1 MTAKLSKSVAGP
13 TLLVALSLYLLVGL
27 PTQLK
32 ADVVAFDMVGS
43 ASQNL
48 VSFTDDPAIPF
59 SSAGDGFNK
68 FQRGVSASIPFAVV
82 DDSAGS
88 FPADTQGIVKTGN
101 TDEFFGIVDTNNGD
115 TAGRDVVATWV
126 FDIGGAS
133 DLALSIDMGA
143 MGDFEA
149 ANDYFNWSYSID
161 GSPAATAFA
170 STVDES
176 ASNTYTM
183 EGGATVTLD
192 DPMLMDGVVLTN
204 DLTPFFTALAG
215 TGSQLTLIL
224 TANTDGG
231 SEAVAFQNLII
242 SAGTPPPLAI
252 AFDMV
257 GSASQ
262 NLVSFTDDPAIP
274 FSSAGDGFN
283 KFQRGVSASIPFAV
297 VDDSAGSFPA
307 DTQGIVKTGNTDEFF
322 GIVDTNNGDTAGRD
336 VVATWV
342 FDIGGAS
349 DLALSIDMGAMGDFE
364 AANDYFNWSYSIDGS
379 PAATAFA
386 STVDESASNTYTMEG
401 GATVTLD
408 DPMLMDGVVLTND
421 LTPFFTALAGT
432 GSQLTLIL
440 TANTDGGSEAV
451 AFQNLIISAGNE
463 PPPPPPLLEIF
474 EIQGDGLASPFNGQ
488 VVDTEDNV
496 VTCLGTDGF
505 FMQTPTARTDGDVN
519 TSDGIFV
526 FTGSAPP
533 VAVGDQ
539 VDVEGRVNEFFGFTE
554 ITDVAELMVVDVGAL
569 PAPVIFNATVP
580 SPIPTAP
587 SCAIEYECYEGMII
601 EILDGTVTGP
611 NQRFSTAPVAEVH
624 ITAAPMRT
632 FREPGILFPG
642 MVGLPVWDGNPE
654 VFELDPDKLGLP
666 NQMIPAGSSF
676 SARGALGYEFGG
688 YELWPNELT
697 YVPAEIPRA
706 VRERVAGE
714 FTVGSLNMF
723 RFFDDIDDPPSENAQ
738 GQERD
743 DFVVSTA
750 EYQRRKAKLA
760 DYVLNVLDA
769 PDVLAVQ
776 EVEKL
781 GVLEDLAVEIATLA
795 QAVGDTVIYTPIL
808 EEGNDIGTIDVGFM
822 VRDTVTVD
830 RFEQLG
836 YYETY
841 YNPVDMTDDILHD
854 RPPLLL
860 EGAFELE
867 FGSFPI
873 AVMTVHNRSLSSIED
888 PVQGLRVRQKRY
900 EQAVS
905 IAEKVQALQ
914 TATPEIH
921 FVVIGDY
928 NGFEFTDGYVDVV
941 GQIQGDFDPD
951 DNLVCDPSTGNACD
965 DLVNPD
971 LMNQTLE
978 LEATERYS
986 FIFQGNAQ
994 ALDHALTA
1002 EGLESFLA
1010 GLELGRGNAD
1020 AAVDLINDDTT
1031 LLRSSDHDGLALFVA
1046 SDADDDGVPD
1056 DVDVCPGTVI
1066 PESVPTVRLGVNRY
1080 ALVDEDGIFDTT
1092 EPGRRDPGR
1101 PINYFTV
1108 GDTGGCSCEQII
1120 EAQHLGKGHEK
1131 FGCSLGAMRNW
1142 VKLVNP

>member
-1 MTAKLSKSVAGP
+1 GSQLTLILTANTDGGSEAIAFQNLIISAGAPPPVAI
-13 TLLVALSLYLLVGL
+13 
-27 PTQLK
+27 
-32 ADVVAFDMVGS
+32 AFDMVGS
-43 ASQNL
+43 TSQNL

-59 SSAGDGFNK
+59 TSAGDGFNK
-68 FQRGVSASIPFAVV
+68 FQRGVSVSIPFAVV

-88 FPADTQGIVKTGN
+88 FPGDTLGIIKTGN

-115 TAGRDVVATWV
+115 TSGRDVVATWV
-126 FDIGGAS
+126 FDISGAS
-133 DLALSIDMGA
+133 DLGLSIDMGA

-149 ANDYFNWSYSID
+149 CCDFFNWSYSID
-161 GSPAATAFA
+161 SSPAATAFQ
-170 STVDES
+170 SSVDEA
-176 ASNTYTM
+176 ASQTYTL
-183 EGGATVTLD
+183 ESGTEVTLS
-192 DPMLMDGVVLTN
+192 DPMLANGALLTN
-204 DLTPFFTALAG
+204 NLTTRSVALTG

-242 SAGTPPPLAI
+242 SAG
-252 AFDMV
+252 V
-257 GSASQ
+257 
-262 NLVSFTDDPAIP
+262 
-274 FSSAGDGFN
+274 
-283 KFQRGVSASIPFAV
+283 
-297 VDDSAGSFPA
+297 
-307 DTQGIVKTGNTDEFF
+307 
-322 GIVDTNNGDTAGRD
+322 
-336 VVATWV
+336 
-342 FDIGGAS
+342 
-349 DLALSIDMGAMGDFE
+349 
-364 AANDYFNWSYSIDGS
+364 
-379 PAATAFA
+379 
-386 STVDESASNTYTMEG
+386 
-401 GATVTLD
+401 
-408 DPMLMDGVVLTND
+408 
-421 LTPFFTALAGT
+421 
-432 GSQLTLIL
+432 
-440 TANTDGGSEAV
+440 
-451 AFQNLIISAGNE
+451 E
-463 PPPPPPLLEIF
+463 PPPPPPLVEIF
-474 EIQGDGLASPFNGQ
+474 EIQGDGLVSPFNGQ
-488 VVDTEDNV
+488 LVTTDDNV
-496 VTCLGTDGF
+496 VTLLSTDGF
-505 FMQTPTARTDGDVN
+505 FMQTPAPGDGDVD
-519 TSDGIFV
+519 TSDGVFV
-526 FTGSAPP
+526 YLGSAPT
-533 VAVGDQ
+533 VEVGDQ
-539 VDVEGRVNEFFGFTE
+539 VDVVGRVNEFFGFTE
-554 ITDVAELMVVDVGAL
+554 ITDITELMVDGVGAV

-580 SPIPTAP
+580 SPVPTAP

-601 EILDGTVTGP
+601 EILNGTVTGP
-611 NQRFSTAPVAEVH
+611 NQRFSTDPVAEVH
-624 ITAAPMRT
+624 ISAAPMRT

-654 VFELDPDKLGLP
+654 VFELDPDKLGLA
-666 NQMIPAGSSF
+666 NQIIPAGSSF

-697 YVPAEIPRA
+697 YMPAEIPQA

-723 RFFDDIDDPPSENAQ
+723 RFFDDIDDPPSVNAQ

-760 DYVLNVLDA
+760 DYILSVLDA

-776 EVEKL
+776 EVEKI
-781 GVLEDLAVEIATLA
+781 GVLEDLAVEIAA
-795 QAVGDTVIYTPIL
+795 ISDPTVIYTPIL

-822 VRDTVTVD
+822 VRDTVTVE

-841 YNPVDMTDDILHD
+841 FNPVDMTEDILHD

-914 TATPEIH
+914 VANPEIH
-921 FVVIGDY
+921 FVVIGDF
-928 NGFEFTDGYVDVV
+928 NGFEFTDGYVDPV
-941 GQIQGDFDPD
+941 GQIMGNFVPD
-951 DNLVCDPSTGNACD
+951 DNLVCDPNTGNACD
-965 DLVNPD
+965 DLVDPD
-971 LMNQTLE
+971 LANQTLD
-978 LEATERYS
+978 LEAAERYS
-986 FIFQGNAQ
+986 FIFRGNAQ

-1020 AAVDLINDDTT
+1020 AAFDLINDDMTP
-1031 LLRSSDHDGLALFVA
+1031 LRSSDHDGLALFVA

-1092 EPGRRDPGR
+1092 EPGRRGPGS
-1101 PINYFTV
+1101 PVNLFTV

>member
-1 MTAKLSKSVAGP
+1 
-13 TLLVALSLYLLVGL
+13 
-27 PTQLK
+27 
-32 ADVVAFDMVGS
+32 
-43 ASQNL
+43 
-48 VSFTDDPAIPF
+48 
-59 SSAGDGFNK
+59 
-68 FQRGVSASIPFAVV
+68 
-82 DDSAGS
+82 
-88 FPADTQGIVKTGN
+88 
-101 TDEFFGIVDTNNGD
+101 
-115 TAGRDVVATWV
+115 
-126 FDIGGAS
+126 
-133 DLALSIDMGA
+133 
-143 MGDFEA
+143 A
-149 ANDYFNWSYSID
+149 ANDFFNWSYSID

-170 STVDES
+170 STVDE
-176 ASNTYTM
+176 ASSQTYTL
-183 EGGATVTLD
+183 EGGASFTLS
-192 DPMLMDGVVLTN
+192 DPMLVDGVVLTN
-204 DLTPFFTALAG
+204 DLAPFFAALAG

-231 SEAVAFQNLII
+231 SEAIAFQNLII
-242 SAGTPPPLAI
+242 SAG
-252 AFDMV
+252 V
-257 GSASQ
+257 
-262 NLVSFTDDPAIP
+262 
-274 FSSAGDGFN
+274 
-283 KFQRGVSASIPFAV
+283 
-297 VDDSAGSFPA
+297 
-307 DTQGIVKTGNTDEFF
+307 
-322 GIVDTNNGDTAGRD
+322 
-336 VVATWV
+336 
-342 FDIGGAS
+342 
-349 DLALSIDMGAMGDFE
+349 
-364 AANDYFNWSYSIDGS
+364 
-379 PAATAFA
+379 
-386 STVDESASNTYTMEG
+386 
-401 GATVTLD
+401 
-408 DPMLMDGVVLTND
+408 
-421 LTPFFTALAGT
+421 
-432 GSQLTLIL
+432 
-440 TANTDGGSEAV
+440 
-451 AFQNLIISAGNE
+451 E

-488 VVDTEDNV
+488 VVDTDDNV
-496 VTCLGTDGF
+496 VTCLATDGF
-505 FMQTPTARTDGDVN
+505 FMQTPTPGDDDVN

-526 FTGSAPP
+526 FTGGAPT

-539 VDVEGRVNEFFGFTE
+539 VDVIGRVNEFFGFTE
-554 ITDVAELMVVDVGAL
+554 ITDITELMVDGVGAV

-601 EILDGTVTGP
+601 EILNGTVTGP
-611 NQRFSTAPVAEVH
+611 NQRFSTDPVAEVH

-666 NQMIPAGSSF
+666 NQIIPAGSAF
-676 SARGALGYEFGG
+676 SARGALGFEFGG

-706 VRERVAGE
+706 VRERGAGE

-738 GQERD
+738 GRVRD

-760 DYVLNVLDA
+760 DFVLGVLDA

-781 GVLEDLAVEIATLA
+781 GVLTDLAVEIAVL
-795 QAVGDTVIYTPIL
+795 DPTVIYTPIL
-808 EEGNDIGTIDVGFM
+808 VEGNDIGTIDVGFM
-822 VRDTVTVD
+822 VRETVSVD

-836 YYETY
+836 YFETY
-841 YNPVDMTDDILHD
+841 FNPVDMRVDILHD
-854 RPPLLL
+854 RPPLLV
-860 EGAFELE
+860 EGRFELE

-873 AVMTVHNRSLSSIED
+873 AVMTVHNRSLGSIED

-914 TATPEIH
+914 EANPEVH
-921 FVVIGDY
+921 LVVIGDF
-928 NGFEFTDGYVDVV
+928 NGFEFTDGYVDPV

-951 DNLVCDPSTGNACD
+951 DNLVCDPSTGNNCD

-971 LMNQTLE
+971 LMNQTKD
-978 LEATERYS
+978 LEAEERYS
-986 FIFQGNAQ
+986 FIFRGNAQ

-1020 AAVDLINDDTT
+1020 AAFDLINDDMTP
-1031 LLRSSDHDGLALFVA
+1031 LRSSDHDGLALFVA

-1066 PESVPTVRLGVNRY
+1066 PESVPTKRLGVNRY

-1092 EPGRRDPGR
+1092 EPGRRGR
-1101 PINYFTV
+1101 GGPVNFFTV